1 MAEQDAVAEER
12 LLHALTTE
20 HSTLQSARVAAQ
32 SDGNTRVV
40 IFLSTLSNSTVALA
54 FVGQASNFGDAF
66 YTFALILLPA
76 MLVIG
81 FATYMRVVQN
91 LMNEAYLGVAISR
104 IRAHYKTLHP
114 DAESLMVM
122 PTTTGL
128 TAIRPEAAL
137 ENKLPRLQSLFMI
150 SGMVSF
156 VEALIAGTFVG
167 LLINHLVDDAG
178 TWAVIAGIVIAI
190 GVQAALF
197 FRSRSYVWKGL
208 AKLGLHAPWK
218 YRRSG
223 GEPSER

>member
-1 MAEQDAVAEER
+1 MAEPSEVAEDR
-12 LLHALTTE
+12 LLSALTTE
-20 HSTLQSARVAAQ
+20 HSTLQSARVAAH
-32 SDGNTRVV
+32 SEANTRVM

-54 FVGQASNFGDAF
+54 FVGQASDFGAPF

-91 LMNEAYLGVAISR
+91 LMNEAYISVAISR

-128 TAIRPEAAL
+128 TAVRPEAAL
-137 ENKLPRLQSLFMI
+137 EKSIPRLQSLFMV
-150 SGMVSF
+150 SGMVAF

-167 LLINHLVDDAG
+167 LLINHLVEDAAA
-178 TWAVIAGIVIAI
+178 WAVSIGVVLAI

-197 FRSRSYVWKGL
+197 YHGRSYVWTGL
-208 AKLGLHAPWK
+208 AKLGLSP
-218 YRRSG
+218 
-223 GEPSER
+223 P

>member
-1 MAEQDAVAEER
+1 MAEKSDASEDR

-20 HSTLQSARVAAQ
+20 HSTLQSARIAAQ
-32 SDGNTRVV
+32 SEASSRVL

-54 FVGQASNFGDAF
+54 FVGQASDFGDPF
-66 YTFALILLPA
+66 YTFALIILPA

-114 DAESLMVM
+114 DAESLMLL

-128 TAIRPEAAL
+128 TAVRPEAAL
-137 ENKLPRLQSLFMI
+137 EKRLPRLQSLFMI
-150 SGMVSF
+150 SGMVAF
-156 VEALIAGTFVG
+156 VESLIAGTFVG
-167 LLINHLVDDAG
+167 LLINHMVDDAG
-178 TWAVIAGIVIAI
+178 AWAVAVGIVTAS

-197 FRSRSYVWKGL
+197 FRSRSYVWNGL
-208 AKLGLHAPWK
+208 AKLGLTAPWK
-218 YRRSG
+218 NRRSASG
-223 GEPSER
+223 P